1 MSATIE
7 TPTIPARPRIGTL
20 LDLRAEVSHAARHRL
35 AIRDVVDGTRLW
47 RLGVTLGWLDIKLR
61 YRGSILGPFWLT
73 LSTAIMVGALGA
85 VYGTLFHMDL
95 HSYLPF
101 LALSLVLWNAIS
113 GVIGEACTAFLQAEG
128 LIRSVRMPFFLHA
141 IRVVVRNVITLL
153 HNVGVIVVVF
163 AIFRVPPGR
172 DALLAVPGLMLWLV
186 DAFAACLLLGAFC
199 ARFRDI
205 PPIVASIVQIAFFIT
220 PIVWKPDQLANGSGW
235 WLPLN
240 PFDSL
245 LSVVRGPLLGD
256 MPYAGATWIS
266 AVAYSALLLVVA
278 WLLFVRVRGRLAFW
292 V

>member
-1 MSATIE
+1 MSATLD
-7 TPTIPARPRIGTL
+7 TPTVPATPLIGTL
-20 LDLRAEVSHAARHRL
+20 LDLRAEAGTADRQRL
-35 AIRDVVDGTRLW
+35 AMRDVADGLRLW
-47 RLGVTLGWLDIKLR
+47 RLGFTLGWLDIKLR

-113 GVIGEACTAFLQAEG
+113 GLVGEACTAFLTAEG
-128 LIRSVRMPFFLHA
+128 LIRSARMPFFLHA

-163 AIFRVPPGR
+163 AIFRVPPGS
-172 DALLAVPGLMLWLV
+172 DALLAVPGLVLWLV

-205 PPIVASIVQIAFFIT
+205 PPIVASIIQIAFFIT
-220 PIVWKPDQLANGSGW
+220 PIVWKPDQLAGNSGW

-256 MPYAGATWIS
+256 MPYAATTWIS
-266 AVAYSALLLVVA
+266 AVVYSLLLLA
-278 WLLFVRVRGRLAFW
+278 ASWFLFVRVRGRLAFW